1 MKIYLEYVAMLVV
14 HEARSGGTLDLP
26 EEATVTDL
34 LNQLRLSPAHQRV
47 VTAFINERRVRS
59 TARLSDG
66 DRVFLGLP
74 MGGG

>member
-14 HEARSGGTLDLP
+14 HEARNGGTLDLP